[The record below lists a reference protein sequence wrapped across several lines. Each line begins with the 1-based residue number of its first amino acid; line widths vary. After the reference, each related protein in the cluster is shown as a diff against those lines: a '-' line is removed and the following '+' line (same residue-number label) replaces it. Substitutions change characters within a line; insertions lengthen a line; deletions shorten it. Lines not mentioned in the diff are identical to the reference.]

1 MRYMSQRPC
10 LTLPG
15 DRRITPHPVDSFVAR
30 ECCPMANHKSAEKR
44 HRQTLRRTEVNR
56 SREGRIRTFL
66 KKVELAIASGNKEDA
81 AAAYTAAQ
89 PELHR
94 GVNKG
99 VLHRNTVGRK
109 LSRLSARINAL

>member
-30 ECCPMANHKSAEKR
+30 ERCPMANHKSAEKR
-44 HRQTLRRTEVNR
+44 HRQTLRRTEVNKTR
-56 SREGRIRTFL
+56 VSRLRTFL
-66 KKVELAIASGNKEDA
+66 KKVETAIASGNKEDA